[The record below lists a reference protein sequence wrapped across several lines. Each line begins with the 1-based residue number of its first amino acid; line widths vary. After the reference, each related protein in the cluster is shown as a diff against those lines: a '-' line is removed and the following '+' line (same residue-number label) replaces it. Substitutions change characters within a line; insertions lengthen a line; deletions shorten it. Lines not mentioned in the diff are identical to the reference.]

1 MFIPGKK
8 QNFIVKL
15 TFSILLF
22 AAVLFF
28 TVPANVQAGGKNAPV
43 IKIAVVNMDTL
54 FNNYH
59 KTAIEEA
66 KLQKQAEIYQEYAQ
80 QLAESL
86 KKLRAEFITLRDG
99 SQNVALSATEREN
112 RRLNAADKYNQF
124 KAKEQELKEYS
135 RTKQSQLRDEQD
147 KMRQNILKDIRKAI
161 TTKCQMEGI
170 NLVLDTGS
178 KIPGEIPSV
187 IYVSGTLDITSDI
200 LTTLNRGLK
209 APAKS
214 NKK

>member
-1 MFIPGKK
+1 MFIAGK
-8 QNFIVKL
+8 NLHRIVKL
-15 TFSILLF
+15 TFSLLLF
-22 AAVLFF
+22 AAVLSFA
-28 TVPANVQAGGKNAPV
+28 VPATARAREKKASAVR
-43 IKIAVVNMDTL
+43 IAVVNMDTL

-86 KKLRAEFITLRDG
+86 KKLHAEFITLRDG

-112 RRLNAADKYNQF
+112 RRLNAADKYNQL

-135 RTKQSQLRDEQD
+135 RTKQAQLRDEQD
-147 KMRQNILKDIRKAI
+147 KMRQNILKDIRNAI

-170 NLVLDTGS
+170 NLVLDAGAQT
-178 KIPGEIPSV
+178 PGEIPSV
-187 IYVSGTLDITSDI
+187 IYVSGPLDITSDI

-209 APAKS
+209 APAKRI
-214 NKK
+214 KK

>member
-1 MFIPGKK
+1 MFIPDKK
-8 QNFIVKL
+8 QKFIARL
-15 TFSILLF
+15 TFSVLLI
-22 AAVLFF
+22 AGTLSMM
-28 TVPANVQAGGKNAPV
+28 TPAHAQAKEKNAPV
-43 IKIAVVNMDTL
+43 FRIAVVNMDTL

-147 KMRQNILKDIRKAI
+147 KMRQNILKDIRNAI
-161 TTKCQMEGI
+161 SAKCQMEGI
-170 NLVLDTGS
+170 NLVLDAGA
-178 KIPGEIPSV
+178 KVPGDIPSV
-187 IYVSGTLDITSDI
+187 IYASGTLNITSDI

-209 APAKS
+209 APAKRV
-214 NKK
+214 KK